1 MTQVKVELPADS
13 ELYSLLSFR
22 ENDGQINL
30 DQYRMLLLHTETMGV
45 LRKELIDSLGVER
58 ARGLFTRM
66 GYESG
71 RNDAILAK
79 KLKPNVSDFE
89 SFSIGPQLHKLE
101 GIVKVTSLNVEM
113 ELRTG
118 SFCGEFLWENS
129 YEAQTHINQFGIA
142 QEPVCWM
149 QIGYASGYTSTFM
162 GKFILYKEM
171 ECTGCGD
178 KFCRIIG
185 KPLEDWGVDN
195 TEYRHFK
202 PDNVADQM
210 LQLQSQVEKL
220 RLSIDKTY
228 ELSNIVG
235 DSMSLKA
242 VFELIKNVADSQAT
256 VMLLGETGV
265 GKDLFANALHNISNR
280 KNGPFIAV
288 NCAAIPEE
296 LIESE
301 LFGVEKGA
309 YTGAQKSRPG
319 RFERAHNG
327 SLFLDE
333 VDKLSEAA
341 QTKLLRVLQNHELER
356 VGDVRGRKVNVRIIT
371 ASNADLED
379 LVKQGRFRKDL
390 YFRLNIYPVII
401 PTLRQRKEDI
411 PMLASHFIEKHSIR
425 YGKYEI
431 GIDDE
436 AMQGL
441 LNYDWPGNVR
451 EFENVIERGIILT
464 NNNEKIKLSQL
475 LFRTMSSK
483 HRSDISSASEVNPMN
498 ATKGITEE
506 IVNESQE
513 FPKFEE
519 VQTLLLEKALQRAN
533 GNVSKA
539 AKMLGLTRPQFAYRM
554 KKINNTA
561 VCN

>member
-1 MTQVKVELPADS
+1 M
-13 ELYSLLSFR
+13 
-22 ENDGQINL
+22 
-30 DQYRMLLLHTETMGV
+30 LHTETMGV
-45 LRKELIDSLGVER
+45 LRKELVDSLGVER

-79 KLKPNVSDFE
+79 KLKPNATDIE

-101 GIVKVTSLNVEM
+101 GIVKVTPLNVEM
-113 ELRTG
+113 ELGAG
-118 SFCGEFLWENS
+118 SFYGEFLWENS
-129 YEAQTHINQFGIA
+129 YEAQTHIDRFGIA

-149 QIGYASGYTSTFM
+149 QIGYASGYTSTFV

-171 ECTGCGD
+171 DCTGCGD
-178 KFCRIIG
+178 KFCRIVG
-185 KPLEDWGVDN
+185 KPLEDWGIDRD
-195 TEYRHFK
+195 EYRYFK

-220 RLSIDKTY
+220 RLSIDQAF
-228 ELSNIVG
+228 ELGNIVG
-235 DSMSLKA
+235 DSESLRA
-242 VFELIKNVADSQAT
+242 VFKLIENVADSQAT

-327 SLFLDE
+327 SLYLDE

-356 VGDVRGRKVNVRIIT
+356 VGDVRARKVNVRIIT
-371 ASNADLED
+371 ASNADLEE

-390 YFRLNIYPVII
+390 YFRLNIFPVII

-411 PMLASHFIEKHSIR
+411 PMLASHFIGKHSIR
-425 YGKYEI
+425 YGKY
-431 GIDDE
+431 GVDIDDE

-441 LNYDWPGNVR
+441 MNYDWPGNVR

-464 NNNEKIKLSQL
+464 NNSEKIKLSQL
-475 LFRTMSSK
+475 LFRTMD
-483 HRSDISSASEVNPMN
+483 SDNTSAVSATSRENPVN
-498 ATKGITEE
+498 TTDSITEE
-506 IVNESQE
+506 IVNNSRE
-513 FPKFEE
+513 FPKFQQ
-519 VQTLLLEKALQRAN
+519 VQEMLLQKALQRAN

-554 KKINNTA
+554 KKINSMA
-561 VCN
+561 Q

>member
-1 MTQVKVELPADS
+1 M
-13 ELYSLLSFR
+13 
-22 ENDGQINL
+22 
-30 DQYRMLLLHTETMGV
+30 LHTETMGV
-45 LRKELIDSLGVER
+45 LRKELVESLGVER

-79 KLKPNVSDFE
+79 KLKPNATDIE

-101 GIVKVTSLNVEM
+101 GIVKVTPLNVEM
-113 ELRTG
+113 ELGAG
-118 SFCGEFLWENS
+118 SFYGEFLWENS
-129 YEAQTHINQFGIA
+129 YEAQTHIGRFGIA

-149 QIGYASGYTSTFM
+149 QIGYASGYTSTFV

-171 ECTGCGD
+171 DCTGCGD
-178 KFCRIIG
+178 KFCRIVG
-185 KPLEDWGVDN
+185 KPLEDWGIDKD
-195 TEYRHFK
+195 EYRYFK

-220 RLSIDKTY
+220 RLSVDQVF
-228 ELSNIVG
+228 ELGNIVG
-235 DSMSLKA
+235 DSESLRA
-242 VFELIKNVADSQAT
+242 VFKLIENVADSQAT

-327 SLFLDE
+327 SLYLDE

-356 VGDVRGRKVNVRIIT
+356 VGDVRARKVNVRIIT
-371 ASNADLED
+371 ASNADLEE

-411 PMLASHFIEKHSIR
+411 PMLASHFIEKHRTR
-425 YGKYEI
+425 YGKYGI
-431 GIDDE
+431 DIDDE

-441 LNYDWPGNVR
+441 MNYDWPGNVR

-464 NNNEKIKLSQL
+464 NNSEKIKLSQL
-475 LFRTMSSK
+475 LFRTMD
-483 HRSDISSASEVNPMN
+483 SDNTSTVSATSRENPVNV
-498 ATKGITEE
+498 TESITEE
-506 IVNESQE
+506 IVNGSPE
-513 FPKFEE
+513 FPKFEQ
-519 VQTLLLEKALQRAN
+519 VQEMLLEKALQRAN

-554 KKINNTA
+554 KKINNMA
-561 VCN
+561 Q

>member
-1 MTQVKVELPADS
+1 MPAES

-30 DQYRMLLLHTETMGV
+30 GQYRMLLLHTETMDV
-45 LRKELIDSLGVER
+45 LRKELIESLGVER
-58 ARGLFTRM
+58 ARGLFIRM

-79 KLKPNVSDFE
+79 KLRPNASDFE

-101 GIVKVTSLNVEM
+101 GIVKVTPLNVEM
-113 ELRTG
+113 ELKNG
-118 SFCGEFLWENS
+118 SFHGEFLWENS
-129 YEAQTHINQFGIA
+129 YEAQTHISRFGIA

-171 ECTGCGD
+171 DCTGCGD
-178 KFCRIIG
+178 KFCRIVG
-185 KPLEDWGVDN
+185 KPLEDWGIDN
-195 TEYRHFK
+195 AEYRYFK

-210 LQLQSQVEKL
+210 LELQSQVEKL
-220 RLSIDKTY
+220 RLSVDQVF
-228 ELSNIVG
+228 EFGNIVG
-235 DSMSLKA
+235 NSESLKA
-242 VFELIKNVADSQAT
+242 VFKLIENVADSQAT
-256 VMLLGETGV
+256 VMLIGETGV
-265 GKDLFANALHNISNR
+265 GKDLFANALHDISNR
-280 KNGPFIAV
+280 KNGPFIAI
-288 NCAAIPEE
+288 NCAAIPEA

-341 QTKLLRVLQNHELER
+341 QTKLLRVLQSHELER
-356 VGDVRGRKVNVRIIT
+356 VGDVRARKVNVRIIT
-371 ASNADLED
+371 ASNTNLEE

-390 YFRLNIYPVII
+390 FFRLNIYPVVI

-411 PMLASHFIEKHSIR
+411 PMLANHFIEKHSIR
-425 YGKYEI
+425 YGKYGI
-431 GIDDE
+431 DIDDE
-436 AMQGL
+436 AMQEL
-441 LNYDWPGNVR
+441 LNYQWPGNIR

-464 NNNEKIKLSQL
+464 RNNEKIKLSHL
-475 LFRTMSSK
+475 LFSTMGSVDEGEVPSTSK
-483 HRSDISSASEVNPMN
+483 GNKINIA
-498 ATKGITEE
+498 E
-506 IVNESQE
+506 IVDKAQE
-513 FPKFEE
+513 FPKFEQIE
-519 VQTLLLEKALQRAN
+519 AMLLEKALQKAN

-539 AKMLGLTRPQFAYRM
+539 AKMLGLTRPQFAYRF
-554 KKINNTA
+554 KKINDATVRNPPGAMDESTL
-561 VCN
+561 

>member
-1 MTQVKVELPADS
+1 MTREKVDLPADS
-13 ELYSLLSFR
+13 GLYSLLSFR
-22 ENDGQINL
+22 ESDGQINL

-45 LRKELIDSLGVER
+45 LRKELVESLGVER

-79 KLKPNVSDFE
+79 KLKPNATDIE

-101 GIVKVTSLNVEM
+101 GIVKVTPITVEM
-113 ELRTG
+113 ELGAG
-118 SFCGEFLWENS
+118 SFYGEFLWENS
-129 YEAQTHINQFGIA
+129 YEAQTHIGRFGIA

-149 QIGYASGYTSTFM
+149 QIGYASGYTSTFV

-171 ECTGCGD
+171 DCTGCGD
-178 KFCRIIG
+178 KFCRIVG
-185 KPLEDWGVDN
+185 KPLEDWGVDRE
-195 TEYRHFK
+195 EYRYFK

-220 RLSIDKTY
+220 RLSIDQAF
-228 ELSNIVG
+228 ELGNIVG
-235 DSMSLKA
+235 DSESLRA
-242 VFELIKNVADSQAT
+242 VFKLIENVADSQAT

-327 SLFLDE
+327 TLFLDE

-341 QTKLLRVLQNHELER
+341 QTKLLRVLQNHEVER
-356 VGDVRGRKVNVRIIT
+356 VGDVRARKVNVRIIT
-371 ASNADLED
+371 ASNTNLED

-411 PMLASHFIEKHSIR
+411 PMLASHFIEKHSTR
-425 YGKYEI
+425 YGKYGI
-431 GIDDE
+431 DIDDE

-464 NNNEKIKLSQL
+464 NNNERIKLSNL
-475 LFRTMSSK
+475 LFSTMD
-483 HRSDISSASEVNPMN
+483 SDTRDEEPGKAAEVHMN
-498 ATKGITEE
+498 IAENITDE
-506 IVNESQE
+506 IVEKTPE
-513 FPKFEE
+513 FPKFEQIE
-519 VQTLLLEKALQRAN
+519 AMLLEKALRRAN

-539 AKMLGLTRPQFAYRM
+539 AKMLGLTRPQFAYRL
-554 KKINNTA
+554 KKINTTA
-561 VCN
+561 QYN